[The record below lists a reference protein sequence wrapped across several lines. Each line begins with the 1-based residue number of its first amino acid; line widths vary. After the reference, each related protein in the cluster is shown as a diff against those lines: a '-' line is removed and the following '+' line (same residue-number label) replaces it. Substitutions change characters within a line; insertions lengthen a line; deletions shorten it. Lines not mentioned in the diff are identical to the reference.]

1 MTCEEFER
9 TGWDAE
15 HDASLS
21 AEARAAAL
29 DHVAHCPR
37 CAGLED
43 SWRLAKSELRL
54 LAAST
59 EAAEVPARVEMRL
72 RLEFRTRHRSMKV
85 RRAAALASWA
95 LAAAAAVA
103 AVVTWI
109 NWRHAVSGRQP
120 VIALVRPA
128 TANDNPQN
136 DGIET
141 STLVADGRDADF
153 TPLPGSTLLD
163 TDGASVVRVRMQ
175 RSSLGALGLPVAE
188 DGGSDWIQVDL
199 LVSDDGLPQA
209 VHVEN

>member
-1 MTCEEFER
+1 MTCEEFDSI
-9 TGWDAE
+9 GWDAE

-29 DHVAHCPR
+29 EHVAHCSR
-37 CAGLED
+37 CAALEE

-72 RLEFRTRHRSMKV
+72 RLEFRTRHRSVKV
-85 RRAAALASWA
+85 RRMAAAASWA

-103 AVVTWI
+103 MVVTWI
-109 NWRHAVSGRQP
+109 NWRHAARTGVPDTARVQP
-120 VIALVRPA
+120 APVNDAL
-128 TANDNPQN
+128 Q
-136 DGIET
+136 DGAEI
-141 STLVADGRDADF
+141 STLVADGRAADF
-153 TPLPGSTLLD
+153 TPLPGSTLSD

-188 DGGSDWIQVDL
+188 DGASDWIQVDL

-209 VHVEN
+209 VRVEN